1 MGDDWTMSIL
11 RTLGEHAPLTDFTL
25 AEARRVARKRVV
37 VKATKWSGVLD
48 ALTITSVVGSKSGK
62 VCYGILHIG

>member
-1 MGDDWTMSIL
+1 
-11 RTLGEHAPLTDFTL
+11 
-25 AEARRVARKRVV
+25 VARKRVV